1 MSGYLF
7 SCADSAA
14 VYTSVLEAVQ
24 TDRISAKYELVKPF
38 YEATERSGVNVG
50 MLRQIISAVLSPMP
64 SSLNLVEDECTRQDN
79 EQNPRNIEMQ
89 LSIAIIRDERRKT

>member
-50 MLRQIISAVLSPMP
+50 MLRQIISAVLSPLAMP
-64 SSLNLVEDECTRQDN
+64 SSLNLVEDECTRQV
-79 EQNPRNIEMQ
+79 
-89 LSIAIIRDERRKT
+89 TG